1 MDFKER
7 VYSVLV
13 VSSFKKFNEAFSHTL
28 PEANYYPVNIV
39 TNAAAAKR
47 AMLEKK
53 YDFVIINTPLSD
65 DFGMRLAI
73 DISSTA
79 GSVVLLIVKAD
90 IYSDVHAK
98 VVEYGVMSLAKPAS
112 AQSVLQALQW
122 MAAMRERLRRLEKK
136 ALSVEEK
143 MEEIRIIN
151 RAKWILIE
159 NLNMTESDAHRYIE
173 KQAMDRCVTRKIIA
187 QGIINTYK

>member
-1 MDFKER
+1 MNFKER

-53 YDFVIINTPLSD
+53 YDFVIINAPLSD

-73 DISSTA
+73 DISSNVS
-79 GSVVLLIVKAD
+79 SVVLLIVKAD
-90 IYSDVHAK
+90 IYADVHAK

-122 MAAMRERLRRLEKK
+122 MASMRERLRRLEKK
-136 ALSVEEK
+136 TLSFEEK

-159 NLNMTESDAHRYIE
+159 NLNMTEADAHRYIE
-173 KQAMDRCVTRKIIA
+173 KQAMDRCVTRKVIA

>member
-1 MDFKER
+1 MNFKER

-53 YDFVIINTPLSD
+53 YDFVIINAPLSD

-73 DISSTA
+73 DISSNA
-79 GSVVLLIVKAD
+79 SSVVLLIVKAD
-90 IYSDVHAK
+90 IYADVHAK
-98 VVEYGVMSLAKPAS
+98 VVEYGVMTLAKPAS

-122 MAAMRERLRRLEKK
+122 MASMRERLRRLEKK
-136 ALSVEEK
+136 ALSFEEK

-159 NLNMTESDAHRYIE
+159 NLNMTEADAHRYIE
-173 KQAMDRCVTRKIIA
+173 KQAMDRCVTRKVIA

>member
-53 YDFVIINTPLSD
+53 YDFVIINAPLSD

>member
-13 VSSFKKFNEAFSHTL
+13 VSSFKKFNEAFAHTL
-28 PEANYYPVNIV
+28 PEANYFPVNIV
-39 TNAAAAKR
+39 TNVAAAKR
-47 AMLEKK
+47 ALLEKN
-53 YDFVIINTPLSD
+53 YDFVLINTPLTD

-73 DISSTA
+73 DTSSNERT
-79 GSVVLLIVKAD
+79 VVLLIVKAD
-90 IYSDVHAK
+90 IYSEVHSK
-98 VVEYGVMSLAKPAS
+98 VVDYGVMTLAKPAS

-122 MAAMRERLRRLEKK
+122 MAAIRERLRRLEKK

-159 NLNMTESDAHRYIE
+159 NLNMTETDAHRYIE
-173 KQAMDRCVTRKIIA
+173 KQAMDRCVTRKAIA